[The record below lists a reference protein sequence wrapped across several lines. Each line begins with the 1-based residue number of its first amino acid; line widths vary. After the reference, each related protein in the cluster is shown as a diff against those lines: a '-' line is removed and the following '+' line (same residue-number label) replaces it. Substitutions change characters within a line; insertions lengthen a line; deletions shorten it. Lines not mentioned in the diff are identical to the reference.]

1 MTNQQELDKPDGKFF
16 FVSGFLAID
25 LVNTEIVVRGKRQD
39 LLKTAADLQ
48 EWAALAGQHVYVHE
62 TAKLFTNNQDEFDA
76 KLLKAIQELR
86 AGLRQTLGAKVNN
99 ETNPDSWSYLPEL
112 NHLLSYGT
120 HALRANGEGAL
131 LNGYELKPGVSPLL
145 FQTGL
150 SALSL
155 FSKSDLSRLHK
166 CQNARCILFF
176 YDTTKSATRQWCS
189 FGCMNRARSSQHY
202 RETKNKVG
210 LPG

>member
-1 MTNQQELDKPDGKFF
+1 MNGTDLGKPDDKFL

-39 LLKTAADLQ
+39 LLKTVADLQ
-48 EWAALAGQHVYVHE
+48 EWAALAGQQTYVQE
-62 TAKLFTNNQDEFDA
+62 TEKLFSDNKDEFDA
-76 KLLKAIQELR
+76 TLLKAVQELR

-99 ETNPDSWSYLPEL
+99 ETNAESWGYLPKI
-112 NHLLSYGT
+112 NNLLSYGT
-120 HALRANGEGAL
+120 HALQANDEGEL
-131 LNGYELKPGVSPLL
+131 LSGYELKPGASSLL
-145 FQTGL
+145 FQVGL
-150 SALSL
+150 SAFNL

-166 CQNARCILFF
+166 CQNTRCILFF

-202 RETKNKVG
+202 RETKNKAGV
-210 LPG
+210 